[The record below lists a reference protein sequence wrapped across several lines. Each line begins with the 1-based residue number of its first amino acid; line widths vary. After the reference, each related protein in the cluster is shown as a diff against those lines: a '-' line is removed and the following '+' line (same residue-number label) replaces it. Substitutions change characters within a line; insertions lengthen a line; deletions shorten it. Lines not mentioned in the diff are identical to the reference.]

1 MAEAVEKDN
10 MMYIDA
16 ELSELQKKKVEMLV
30 DKCVDMNMFE
40 MRYFISQVSIRV
52 QRTSGMNMMKLNLDW
67 PSLKRDGTGTWPPAN
82 PNWFKQQELMS

>member
-10 MMYIDA
+10 MTYIEA
-16 ELSELQKKKVEMLV
+16 ELSEMQKKKVDMLV

-67 PSLKRDGTGTWPPAN
+67 PSLK
-82 PNWFKQQELMS
+82 

>member
-1 MAEAVEKDN
+1 